1 MSTTGVFT
9 HNTHILHTHLHANT
23 YTHIPHTAHK
33 SRLPSEKPE
42 RLRSLSSTTLSW
54 EAGTS
59 LQRWQDAWFRELG
72 EEQNSGRAAELL

>member
-42 RLRSLSSTTLSW
+42 RLCSLSSTTLSW

-59 LQRWQDAWFRELG
+59 LQRWQDSWFWELG
-72 EEQNSGRAAELL
+72 EEQSSGRAAELL